1 MVSPRRKLTGIKS
14 SKKRAMAS
22 GKRPR
27 RKRARP
33 IPMENP
39 PQEEIK
45 STLPAGPPQPEPED
59 QEEPTAPLAAASFSN
74 NKPPPL
80 STHTPVAVAFRHIRP
95 FWRNYIQY
103 VDLAARGGDD
113 RAKKYLA
120 VWNRITQSERRH
132 HFPEQLCELACILP
146 HELVEMVCGQLFLM
160 ETAEASMVTAF
171 AKKEVIQ
178 AARYFGTTFE
188 SAFKDREFIGKVSG
202 ALPIPKGATVNLN
215 MQGAVGGGSQSPAQ
229 LTPKGQV
236 LDMDAEIIGLSE
248 VLELP
253 AAGSTSFIPE
263 EDDEEPDDDD
273 EDDDE

>member
-1 MVSPRRKLTGIKS
+1 
-14 SKKRAMAS
+14 
-22 GKRPR
+22 
-27 RKRARP
+27 
-33 IPMENP
+33 MENP
-39 PQEEIK
+39 PPISPSGEPK
-45 STLPAGPPQPEPED
+45 SSLPSGPPQPEYED
-59 QEEPTAPLAAASFSN
+59 QPEPMNPLAYSGA
-74 NKPPPL
+74 PPRTSDRPL
-80 STHTPVAVAFRHIRP
+80 STQTAIAVAFRHIRP

-120 VWNRITQSERRH
+120 VWNGVTQHERRH
-132 HFPEQLCELACILP
+132 HFPEQLCEMAGIMP

-188 SAFKDREFIGKVSG
+188 SAYKDREFIGKVSG
-202 ALPIPKGATVNLN
+202 ALPMPKGAQLNINMPGTVTAGN
-215 MQGAVGGGSQSPAQ
+215 QSPGLRAGN
-229 LTPKGQV
+229 GQV

-253 AAGSTSFIPE
+253 APANPTIVVFPNPLDE
-263 EDDEEPDDDD
+263 EDNDDEE
-273 EDDDE
+273 EDND